1 MPIAFEYP
9 IPKHWQDFERMLKDL
24 HPDMNLFGSPGQNQ
38 EGIDLF
44 SINGKTVMQAKKKS
58 FNSKKLTIADIKS
71 WVFRAKDFF
80 QSIQFEHLILA
91 TTLKRDVKLQKE
103 LIDFVKEHKEQLDFD
118 VELLFWDDIEE
129 KFIENPWATRKYYLT
144 ELYDPQTIERLNSTP
159 LTAYFES
166 TLIHKILKSSGI
178 NLCTDLLPEVEGL
191 TKELRFRL
199 NPGFGHNLN
208 AATLFDDLQP
218 LVSLCKK
225 ILCGPV
231 AEYQASVNIPFEQKS
246 FLPIEWS
253 SKYLSNI
260 RETDIVPVLEVD
272 SAFINWIN
280 STRNLLE
287 YMNNHPNFINFSGFD
302 SKVKHYNQTYKE
314 LINMISVNVEAL
326 AAYLCLQDNLSK
338 RGICLIDNDCHHVK
352 NIRNFGYYG
361 YVIDGENRDINHSL
375 KIIPIPLQNLKTWLY
390 LEEAKGIVGKKIYF
404 KPLPQYSST
413 RVMHLS

>member
-24 HPDMNLFGSPGQNQ
+24 HPDMNLFGSHGQNQ

-44 SINGKTVMQAKKKS
+44 SRDGKTVIQAKKKS
-58 FNSKKLTIADIKS
+58 FSSKKLTIEDITS

-80 QSIQFEHLILA
+80 QSIQFERLILA

-103 LIDFVKEHKEQLDFD
+103 LIGFVMEHKEELGFD

-144 ELYDPQTIERLNSTP
+144 ELFDPQTIERFNQTP

-166 TLIHKILKSSGI
+166 TLIHRILKGSDI
-178 NLCTDLLPEVEGL
+178 NLCPNLLPEVEGL
-191 TKELRFRL
+191 TKDLRFRL

-208 AATLFDDLQP
+208 ITTLFEDMQP
-218 LVSLCKK
+218 LVSLCKH
-225 ILCGPV
+225 ILRGPV
-231 AEYQASVNIPFEQKS
+231 AEYQTSVNSPFEQKS

-260 RETDIVPVLEVD
+260 RETDIVSVLEVD
-272 SAFINWIN
+272 SAFINWI
-280 STRNLLE
+280 SATSNLLE
-287 YMNNHPNFINFSGFD
+287 YMYKHPNFINLVGFD
-302 SKVKHYNQTYKE
+302 SQVKIYNDTYKE

-338 RGICLIDNDCHHVK
+338 RGICLINRDSHHLK
-352 NIRNFGYYG
+352 NIKNFGYYG
-361 YVIDGENRDINHSL
+361 YVIDGESYGINHSL

-390 LEEAKGIVGKKIYF
+390 LEEAKGLVGKKIYF
-404 KPLPQYSST
+404 KPLPQYSSL